1 MVRIGDQAT
10 RGDYRCASYASMAGA
25 FLFMLSFICF
35 AVALGQESQAEAKK
49 QDNFAKYKQL
59 DPTIVYE
66 LWEGRRK
73 SQTAHLL
80 GELTASIGWLSLL
93 PAVGSLGQVAGGQ
106 DGRSAVRFMTA
117 CFQGAAM
124 VSVIDFTFQAGLH
137 SMTDWLSTW
146 PIMQP
151 DYSAVIAKDAKAALG
166 ATNALCP
173 DDDGDCG
180 QHDWQDDDDDACKE
194 ECPDGTCNSMADHD
208 KPECAACAACHDHD
222 GDGKADHAHDDM
234 AQDMDMEGGGA
245 AATSFVNVEHWH
257 DDMAQDMEGGGAA
270 ATSFVQYVTYVGPN
284 GDLFVSGSV
293 RATES
298 KGMIHQMWYDLEG
311 VDSLCNRGPDSSISN
326 SCGIHIHKGT
336 SCTSDALGHLY
347 NPVGGLETDP
357 WGVGHYTSVPP
368 LGPVYRDPPMAKLE
382 YTAKSWFTVPH
393 TGLSAADIMGK
404 TVIIHGKDGGRIACG
419 ILVAPTS
426 HTGTTKKQQEADGPD
441 WHPHDGGFGPL
452 QALELDFLVARSRT
466 LWLFALDELLLTAGW
481 GAAAYLA
488 YTSSQLSSRWGHLSV
503 FGACI
508 AVLGFIFAI
517 VRMFKWRPF
526 AQVYLVTAA
535 LVDFLIL
542 PVWILWLAAQLR
554 NLSAMGAYA
563 SSVEMAPALAVGATK
578 SAEADA
584 NVV

>member
-59 DPTIVYE
+59 EPTIVYE

-151 DYSAVIAKDAKAALG
+151 DYGAVVAKDAKAVLD
-166 ATNALCP
+166 ALCP

-180 QHDWQDDDDDACKE
+180 KHDWQDDDDDACKE

-234 AQDMDMEGGGA
+234 AQDMEGGGA
-245 AATSFVNVEHWH
+245 AATSFVK
-257 DDMAQDMEGGGAA
+257 
-270 ATSFVQYVTYVGPN
+270 YVTYVGPN
-284 GDLFVSGSV
+284 AELTVSGSV

-357 WGVGHYTSVPP
+357 WGVGHYTSATSRTDGGYSVA
-368 LGPVYRDPPMAKLE
+368 GDEYK

-419 ILVAPTS
+419 ILLAPTS
-426 HTGTTKKQQEADGPD
+426 HTSHTGMAKKEEEADGPD

-466 LWLFALDELLLTAGW
+466 LWLFALDELLLAAGW
-481 GAAAYLA
+481 GTAAYLA

-554 NLSAMGAYA
+554 NLSAMGAYV
-563 SSVEMAPALAVGATK
+563 SSVEMAPALTAVGTNK
-578 SAEADA
+578 SPEADA